1 MIPVIDK
8 TLVSWDKPFLES
20 AADLL
25 LQQEDN
31 DQSGRP
37 LDLGNVLVL
46 MQTSNAGRR
55 LRELIAMRMWRKCK
69 KGIFPPL
76 TGTPYQLVRPTSN
89 SLKVATPRTNL
100 VWSRQ
105 TSATDSHHPLSFRP
119 VASSAAARAQRST
132 RASRLPLVRSSWL
145 RPSSPRTLHSS

>member
-1 MIPVIDK
+1 MIPVIEK

-89 SLKVATPRTNL
+89 SLKVATPMQCL
-100 VWSRQ
+100 LGWCHVL
-105 TSATDSHHPLSFRP
+105 DGLDLS
-119 VASSAAARAQRST
+119 
-132 RASRLPLVRSSWL
+132 LI
-145 RPSSPRTLHSS
+145 HI